1 MRNGAKRSQAVAFGA
16 IRFLSVLTI
25 VILGL
30 ILGFILFKGLRYS
43 SVERGTVLAMAERE
57 PDGFVVVV
65 NAGRDMETASWD
77 ELYGMFSDEY
87 INWAKLDGG
96 ADDLLP
102 VAVDPASEDGAA
114 VEAFLFGSE
123 DAGGYPLWGGLVR
136 FAPTAA
142 EALAIVAST
151 PGAVCVVA
159 ADSVVAAD
167 GVVPS
172 AAAAGAGGVK
182 TLGIRR
188 LAVAINSDVS
198 DFVGDSYLE
207 DLSDDDL
214 EGLFSGRIRNWAELG
229 GPDLAV
235 APLAPPEGGALAAAW
250 ERAGLS
256 GSGGG
261 SADSGA
267 EGMAAYLSGL
277 YDTSGAVGP
286 AFALDASLAG
296 IPTAWLTRRV
306 SGWNLTPRFILEAP
320 RLSGKTGGISSI
332 ILNTLFMVLLT
343 MAMAAPIGVAAAVY
357 LVEYARDGRVLAL
370 LRLGTET
377 LAGIPSIIFGLFGF
391 LFFVDVLGFGFG
403 LLSGSLTLTLM
414 ILPTI
419 VRSAEEALKA
429 VPRSMREGSLALGAT
444 KLQTIGRVV
453 VPAAMPGI
461 ATGVILAMG
470 RAVGETAAL
479 IFTMGSDYQ
488 LADGLFSSARSLS
501 THVYLLFAEGVSFDK
516 AFATA
521 TVLVVVVLGINLAA
535 KRVISSMSRSGA
547 ARQGNA

>member
-1 MRNGAKRSQAVAFGA
+1 MRSGAKRSQAVAFGV

-43 SVERGTVLAMAERE
+43 NIERGTALAVAERE
-57 PDGFVVVV
+57 PDGFAVVV
-65 NAGRDMETASWD
+65 NAGRDMEIASWD

-102 VAVDPASEDGAA
+102 VAVDPASADGAA

-136 FAPTAA
+136 FAPASA
-142 EALAIVAST
+142 EALALVAAT
-151 PGAVCVVA
+151 PGAVCVVPAEA
-159 ADSVVAAD
+159 AR
-167 GVVPS
+167 GVE
-172 AAAAGAGGVK
+172 GIK
-182 TLGIRR
+182 TLGLRR
-188 LAVAINSDVS
+188 LAVALNADVS

-214 EGLFSGRIRNWAELG
+214 EGLFSGRIANWTELG

-235 APLAPPEGGALAAAW
+235 APLAPPVGSTLATVA
-250 ERAGLS
+250 E
-256 GSGGG
+256 GSGAFGRLAGG
-261 SADSGA
+261 GDD
-267 EGMAAYLSGL
+267 MAAYLERV
-277 YDTSGAVGP
+277 YDTSGAIGP
-286 AFALDASLAG
+286 VFALDASLAG
-296 IPTAWLTRRV
+296 LPTAWLTRRV
-306 SGWNLTPRFILEAP
+306 SGWNLSPRFILEAP

-391 LFFVDVLGFGFG
+391 LFFVDILGFGFG